1 MRKLIFFL
9 PIQLL
14 LANLKRNHLLLIL
27 WLILFGFV
35 SKGLASKYGIH
46 HLFLAPEYLNH
57 VSFWSYAIV
66 GLAIGGFVMTFNI
79 SSYIINSRRFPFIAA
94 LKKPF
99 VKFCIN
105 NSLLPFIFLVYY
117 ILQIIHY
124 QIEYEKSSSS
134 DIAIYISALLIGY
147 SISIILSLTY
157 FSSTNRNI
165 FKIFLKKNDV
175 VLVQSLQ
182 MKIKILKLIN
192 HKSRVEVMQVT
203 SNSFMWPDF
212 RRDARRRLKASQNKI
227 RMVYPAAGYQ
237 HKNHLFVDHISHN
250 ENLEI
255 IFTTAPGEITFAS
268 PHVTCIGK
276 VSRAE
281 IFEIYKDT
289 DALLFLSSCESLGL
303 PLLEAI
309 KCNIPILCPNRD
321 YSFNFPSEN
330 CIFFDINDPISI
342 QISINKLRLRLA
354 SGWWPNWN
362 FDKVFEKTDALTI
375 GDILLDR

>member
-1 MRKLIFFL
+1 
-9 PIQLL
+9 
-14 LANLKRNHLLLIL
+14 
-27 WLILFGFV
+27 
-35 SKGLASKYGIH
+35 
-46 HLFLAPEYLNH
+46 
-57 VSFWSYAIV
+57 
-66 GLAIGGFVMTFNI
+66 
-79 SSYIINSRRFPFIAA
+79 
-94 LKKPF
+94 
-99 VKFCIN
+99 
-105 NSLLPFIFLVYY
+105 
-117 ILQIIHY
+117 
-124 QIEYEKSSSS
+124 
-134 DIAIYISALLIGY
+134 
-147 SISIILSLTY
+147 
-157 FSSTNRNI
+157 
-165 FKIFLKKNDV
+165 
-175 VLVQSLQ
+175 
-182 MKIKILKLIN
+182 
-192 HKSRVEVMQVT
+192 
-203 SNSFMWPDF
+203 
-212 RRDARRRLKASQNKI
+212 
-227 RMVYPAAGYQ
+227 MVYPAAGYQ